1 MSVLSQQSSEGFT
14 LEEVSRS
21 GTEVETSVVVVGERG
36 RGVGG
41 RHHQHASL
49 FGHLVDELK
58 GHTGRCSTHDGRYTL
73 VQKTGDFGLV
83 GLVVQV
89 TRVAEHH
96 VDTQACA
103 CSVDVGF
110 GQCDTGFF
118 RGSEEGEA
126 SRNRKSSTDCQ

>member
-14 LEEVSRS
+14 LQEVGRS
-21 GTEVETSVVVVGERG
+21 GTEVQTSVVVVGERS
-36 RGVGG
+36 RGVSG
-41 RHHQHASL
+41 RHHQHASFL
-49 FGHLVDELK
+49 GHLVDELE
-58 GHTGRCSTHDGRYTL
+58 GHTGRCGTHDGRHTL

-89 TRVAEHH
+89 TRVT
-96 VDTQACA
+96 VDDLDAQASA
-103 CSVDVGF
+103 CSVDVGG

-126 SRNRKSSTDCQ
+126 SRDRKSSTDCQ